1 MVGAGLFVVCLWL
14 LLVCFRWSHFGL
26 LVVAD
31 VRFVVV
37 MFGLL
42 MVALGPLVVCLWSGL
57 VSNTPGNVVSF
68 ISFHS
73 TSVGR

>member
-1 MVGAGLFVVCLWL
+1 ML
-14 LLVCFRWSHFGL
+14 
-26 LVVAD
+26 
-31 VRFVVV
+31 RFVVV
-37 MFGLL
+37 TFGLL

>member
-1 MVGAGLFVVCLWL
+1 M
-14 LLVCFRWSHFGL
+14 WSHFGL

-31 VRFVVV
+31 FRFVVV
-37 MFGLL
+37 TFGLL

-57 VSNTPGNVVSF
+57 VSGNVVTF

-73 TSVGR
+73 TR